1 MTFIFRNMTIFWD
14 IPKWLPK
21 WNKGQTNWNE
31 GSNILLN
38 PTHTFMAADPS
49 LEKANHAHMRERE
62 RESLGWQWLCHW
74 SVCGVFLVVECIIL
88 L

>member
-49 LEKANHAHMRERE
+49 LEKANHTHMRERE
-62 RESLGWQWLCHW
+62 RERERERVLVGSDCAIDQF
-74 SVCGVFLVVECIIL
+74 VVFSW
-88 L
+88 